1 MVTLITTIHNLKKM
15 NKKVILLI
23 LDGWGEAP
31 PDRYNAIKN
40 ANTPNIDKLRAKY
53 PYMFLK
59 ADGESVGLMEGQMG
73 TSEVN
78 HLAIGTGRIIWQD
91 LPKLDKMIKDG
102 VFYDDPTLVKL
113 IEHVKTYNSKLHV
126 TGIVSDGGVHSHT
139 NHLYAILEACKR
151 HGLINNV
158 FIHVFTDGRDTPP
171 KSAVKY
177 MDELD
182 SKIKEIGVGEVATLQ
197 GRFFLDRDR
206 DWARTEKAYQLMRK
220 GEGKKVGG
228 WKEALDDAYTKTD
241 NDQYPEQYVINENA
255 KITDNDGFICFNFR
269 TDRTFQILK
278 RVIDEN
284 VPGLN
289 ITCFLSPSAEF
300 QINSIIRRDKVVN
313 TLAEVLANNNKTQHH
328 GSETEKYAHVTY
340 FFNAEREVEYPGEQ
354 WLLHESNKFVK
365 PDYNLEPTMRAFML
379 TEDILKNIEEEKF
392 DFQII
397 NFPNT
402 DMVGH
407 TGSYEAAVIAA
418 ESVDHCIGKIYSA
431 IESKLDKFALIVTA
445 DHGNSDEMW
454 DYKNN
459 QPHTQHTLNPVP
471 IILVSDLN
479 CKLEGP
485 ESLSCIAPTIL
496 ELVGLET
503 PKEMEGKSLVKMN

>member
-1 MVTLITTIHNLKKM
+1 M

-40 ANTPNIDKLRAKY
+40 ANTPNFDKLKTKY

-102 VFYDDPTLVKL
+102 EFYDNENLVKV
-113 IEHVKTYNSKLHV
+113 IGHVKKNNSKLHI
-126 TGIVSDGGVHSHT
+126 TGILSDGGVHSHI
-139 NHLYAILEACKR
+139 NHVYAILETCKK
-151 HGLINNV
+151 HGLLNNV
-158 FIHVFTDGRDTPP
+158 FIHVFTDGRDTAP

-177 MDELD
+177 TQDLEN
-182 SKIKEIGVGEVATLQ
+182 KIKEIGVGEIASLQ
-197 GRFFLDRDR
+197 GRFYLDRDR
-206 DWARTEKAYQLMRK
+206 DWARTEKAFQLIK
-220 GEGKKVGG
+220 NAEGKKVNSAQ
-228 WKEALDDAYTKTD
+228 EALADAYTKTD

-255 KITDNDGFICFNFR
+255 KLSENDGFLCFNFR
-269 TDRTFQILK
+269 TDRIFQILK

-284 VPGLN
+284 ILN
-289 ITCFLSPSAEF
+289 INITSFINPSAEF
-300 QINSIIRRDKVVN
+300 KINSIITRAKVVN
-313 TLAEVLANNNKTQHH
+313 ALAEVLANNNKTQHH

-340 FFNAEREVEYPGEQ
+340 FFNAEREVEYPGEK

-379 TEDILKNIEEEKF
+379 TEDILQNIEQEKF

-407 TGSYEAAVIAA
+407 TGSYEAAVVAA
-418 ESVDHCIGKIYSA
+418 ESVDHCLGKIYAA
-431 IESKLDKFALIVTA
+431 IEKKLDKFAMIVTA

-471 IILVSDLN
+471 IILVSDIN
-479 CKLEGP
+479 CKLEG
-485 ESLSCIAPTIL
+485 EKSLRCIAPTIL
-496 ELVGLET
+496 ELIGIDT
-503 PKEMEGKSLVKMN
+503 PKEMEGKSLIKIN